1 MSKECK
7 CKLCAETVVVKPFDD
22 EPVAFTCGPY
32 NDEDITFDDPD
43 APTGAIVAYLVVAFA
58 AFAFGVGL
66 GAWIW

>member
-1 MSKECK
+1 MSKIEY
-7 CKLCAETVVVKPFDD
+7 DD
-22 EPVAFTCGPY
+22 GSIDY
-32 NDEDITFDDPD
+32 YDPD